1 MVNYPHAG
9 FWMKFKELHQR
20 MWTANN
26 ELTESHPY
34 QSRPSDWPM
43 LRRGVSFWA
52 RDGRHIYFLGNPIL
66 YWSSTISI
74 FTFLILSFIFKVR
87 AHRHIKERFD
97 RHRQAFF
104 QASAGFYTM
113 AWAFHYLPFYGMG
126 RQLFLHHYLPAL
138 YCGLLV
144 LGVVVDCILQKWKD
158 PVGIVDSAKET
169 SLTTKTTS
177 LSSETNT
184 VETKTTTT
192 ATTTTTILSTR
203 PLYKLVFLRWMFT
216 GLCVLVIGAI
226 FCQYAPLTYG
236 SDWDQRSCQE
246 AQWLPLWEFDCGR

>member
-1 MVNYPHAG
+1 
-9 FWMKFKELHQR
+9 MKFKELHQR
-20 MWTANN
+20 MWTANS

-52 RDGRHIYFLGNPIL
+52 RDGRHIYFLGNPVL

-74 FTFLILSFIFKVR
+74 FTFLILSFFFKVR
-87 AHRHIKERFD
+87 AHRHIKERFNP
-97 RHRQAFF
+97 RRQAFF
-104 QASAGFYTM
+104 QAAAGFYTM
-113 AWAFHYLPFYGMG
+113 AWAFHYLPFYVMG

-144 LGVVVDCILQKWKD
+144 LGVGVDCILQKWKD
-158 PVGIVDSAKET
+158 PVDLPKET
-169 SLTTKTTS
+169 SFTTKTTA
-177 LSSETNT
+177 LSSETTT
-184 VETKTTTT
+184 VETKTTTKT
-192 ATTTTTILSTR
+192 ITTTLST
-203 PLYKLVFLRWMFT
+203 PSSFYKLFLLRWTFT

-226 FCQYAPLTYG
+226 FYQYAPLTYG
-236 SDWDQRSCQE
+236 SDWNQRACQE